1 MFLWRLLWHMTVRE
15 ETWVLHF
22 LVPASL
28 ITDQQ
33 LSHEQAPDWT
43 GHEKYRDSVT
53 WTHGVS
59 LRFFNFPTANIDK
72 LMIEHV
78 VTKNLFIRRWWSWK
92 MPYHDTKCQMQWKT
106 ALSGKVYSVF
116 NGIYYSVVPNHR
128 EIILVKREKIVINIV
143 MKYELLLL
151 VRS

>member
-1 MFLWRLLWHMTVRE
+1 MIRLSSAGEFNIPSCFSGSFYHLRHMTVRE

-78 VTKNLFIRRWWSWK
+78 VTKKDYVDDLRTGKCHLMIPNAKCNEKLLCMERYTLYSMVWYLLFCS
-92 MPYHDTKCQMQWKT
+92 TK
-106 ALSGKVYSVF
+106 S
-116 NGIYYSVVPNHR
+116 
-128 EIILVKREKIVINIV
+128 
-143 MKYELLLL
+143 
-151 VRS
+151 